1 MAPGSR
7 VHTDVRLCWV
17 TVGRKQVVGWMM
29 QTVDLLKA
37 DDDAVV
43 AEVLRAQ
50 HNFLSPWSE
59 QDRNE

>member
-1 MAPGSR
+1 
-7 VHTDVRLCWV
+7 
-17 TVGRKQVVGWMM
+17 VVGWMM
-29 QTVDLLKA
+29 QTVDLLKV
-37 DDDAVV
+37 DDDVVV

>member
-1 MAPGSR
+1 
-7 VHTDVRLCWV
+7 
-17 TVGRKQVVGWMM
+17 VVGWMM

-50 HNFLSPWSE
+50 HNFLSHWSK
-59 QDRNE
+59 QGRNE